1 MDGGCSSWRK
11 RFTMSFG
18 EHRGAE
24 PRAAIPGRSDPMLRI
39 INAVQT
45 LQVDVGHSRYSISIG
60 SGLLANRELLEA
72 RIRGRDLLIVTNT
85 TVARLY
91 LATLTGSLAGKRVAE
106 CILPDGEQHKALQT
120 AAWVFDA
127 LVGNKMNRD
136 ATVLALGG
144 GVVGDIAGFAAACY
158 QRGVGYVQ
166 MPTTLLAQVDSSVG
180 GKTGVNHS
188 GGKNLIGA
196 FYQPQ
201 AVIADTDA
209 LSTLPDRELKSG
221 LAEVIKHGV
230 VWDPMLFTWLERN
243 TAQLLARDAEALTYA
258 ISRSC
263 EIKATVVAR
272 DEREHDLRAI
282 LNFGHT
288 FGHAIEAATGYE
300 KYLHGEAVALGMII
314 AADLSCRMGLVD
326 AAVKERLGD
335 TLARAG
341 LPTEA
346 PRIGAARAYEL
357 MQMDKKVLGGALR
370 LVLLEKLGRAIVTD
384 QYPKAALESTLA
396 EHFQ

>member
-1 MDGGCSSWRK
+1 
-11 RFTMSFG
+11 
-18 EHRGAE
+18 
-24 PRAAIPGRSDPMLRI
+24 L
-39 INAVQT
+39 
-45 LQVDVGHSRYSISIG
+45 
-60 SGLLANRELLEA
+60 
-72 RIRGRDLLIVTNT
+72 
-85 TVARLY
+85 
-91 LATLTGSLAGKRVAE
+91 
-106 CILPDGEQHKALQT
+106 
-120 AAWVFDA
+120 
-127 LVGNKMNRD
+127 
-136 ATVLALGG
+136 LALGG
-144 GVVGDIAGFAAACY
+144 GVIGDIAGFAASCY
-158 QRGVGYVQ
+158 QRGIGYVQ

-196 FYQPQ
+196 FYQPR

-209 LSTLPDRELKSG
+209 LNTLPDRELKSG

-243 TAQLLARDAEALTYA
+243 IPQLLARDAGALTYA

-272 DEREHDLRAI
+272 DEREHNLRAI

-288 FGHAIEAATGYE
+288 FGHAIEAATSYE
-300 KYLHGEAVALGMII
+300 TYLHGEAVALGMII

-326 AAVKERLGD
+326 AALKERLRD

-396 EHFQ
+396 EHFK